1 MKKIR
6 IGNTIALTWNINV
19 NGAPHALTGR
29 QLKLYAVSADAV
41 LPVSELSVSGN
52 AISGKIYADAQ
63 KKTGIYS
70 LLLIENEGAQDMA
83 TIDSCGAFQL
93 MDCTCAEGC
102 SHDGELEVES
112 DTAICRILPVI
123 PVIGENGNWFI
134 GGEDTG
140 KPAFSEAGMSA
151 YDIAVLHGFQGT
163 EEEWLESLKANLAY
177 QDGKAAVCITEIP
190 AVEIRT
196 PEGMPAVHIDNGT
209 FALTRSDGKNTL
221 LVSSVSNKALN
232 IGNAEDSMTLRSL
245 GGNVSI
251 EDASGAKKSIIHEG
265 NIDEYIEAPSSMA
278 FPVFDI
284 LTTRSRRD
292 KYKSSNTYNGENWEL
307 YDYYP
312 CLRFVGPAPSD
323 PYRWSFL
330 IYFYSHRKNK
340 KYKLLFEIPLSQ
352 CEMPEGWSTNAYQT
366 VVLPVSLMRLFWD
379 LFDPTTTTGTNKFH
393 GAGYIPGTI
402 ASEWMSVCAT
412 GKSISKRSCSVGV
425 TPRAHGAYY
434 SGSFGIRLISV
445 PGQIYGEMHKFKI
458 SLFNHPVSIL
468 SERSNILRFSIK
480 MHSGNVTQTLR

>member
-19 NGAPHALTGR
+19 NGAPHALAGR

-196 PEGMPAVHIDNGT
+196 PEGMPAVHIDNDT
-209 FALTRSDGKNTL
+209 FALTRSDGMNAL
-221 LVSSVSNKALN
+221 LVSSVSNKVLN
-232 IGNAEDSMTLRSL
+232 IGNAEDAMTLRSL

-265 NIDEYIEAPSSMA
+265 NIDEYIEAPSPMA

-323 PYRWSFL
+323 PYRWTWVM
-330 IYFYSHRKNK
+330 YFYSNKKNK
-340 KYKLLFEIPLSQ
+340 KYKMMFTGSLTD
-352 CEMPEGWSTNAYQT
+352 CEMPEGWTGGGYQT
-366 VVLPVSLMRLFWD
+366 VVLPVSLMRIFWE
-379 LFDPTTTTGTNKFH
+379 LFDPMATGETKFH
-393 GAGYIPGTI
+393 EVPYSSPDAIAQGWLEVLSAKAVITKRPKTAAYMRPTGA
-402 ASEWMSVCAT
+402 CF
-412 GKSISKRSCSVGV
+412 
-425 TPRAHGAYY
+425 
-434 SGSFGIRLISV
+434 SGSFGIRLIN
-445 PGQIYGEMHKFKI
+445 PTDGIYGEMHRFKI
-458 SLFNHPVSIL
+458 SLFNNKIGSGT
-468 SERSNILRFSIK
+468 NDFRFSIK
-480 MHSGNVTQTLR
+480 MHSGNSTQTKI

>member
-163 EEEWLESLKANLAY
+163 EEEWLESLMAKVAY
-177 QDGKAAVCITEIP
+177 PDGTDAVHVGAA
-190 AVEIRT
+190 AVEICT
-196 PEGMPAVHIDNGT
+196 PAGVPAIHLED
-209 FALTRSDGKNTL
+209 SS
-221 LVSSVSNKALN
+221 LVLFRPDHMQPVLASSASSRFLV
-232 IGNAEDSMTLRSL
+232 IGNPEDTMTLNTPD
-245 GGNVSI
+245 GNVYVQ
-251 EDASGAKKSIIHEG
+251 GAAGQKKILIHEG
-265 NIDEYIEAPSSMA
+265 NINEYINMPAVPEAV
-278 FPVFDI
+278 PVFDI
-284 LTTRSRRD
+284 LTTRSRRY
-292 KYKSSNTYNGENWEL
+292 KYQSSVAYGGENWML

-312 CLRFVGPAPSD
+312 CLRFINQIPSD
-323 PYRWSFL
+323 PYRWIWIMF
-330 IYFYSHRKNK
+330 FYSNKKNK
-340 KYKLLFEIPLSQ
+340 KYKMMFTGSLTD
-352 CEMPEGWSTNAYQT
+352 CEMPEGWTGGGYQT
-366 VVLPVSLMRLFWD
+366 VVLPVSLMRIFWE
-379 LFDPTTTTGTNKFH
+379 LFDPMATAETKFH
-393 GAGYIPGTI
+393 EVPYSSPDAIAQGWLEVLSAKATITKRPNTAAYMRPTGA
-402 ASEWMSVCAT
+402 CF
-412 GKSISKRSCSVGV
+412 
-425 TPRAHGAYY
+425 
-434 SGSFGIRLISV
+434 SGSFGIRLIN
-445 PGQIYGEMHKFKI
+445 PTDGIYGEMHRFKI
-458 SLFNHPVSIL
+458 SLFNDKIGSGT
-468 SERSNILRFSIK
+468 NAFRFSIK
-480 MHSGNVTQTLR
+480 MHSGNSTQTKI

>member
-1 MKKIR
+1 MRYQNYRGDFLIVEKFYRDGNKQEPIPVPGHVR
-6 IGNTIALTWNINV
+6 VNYFTGMREGVFVAERDGDRCRSCKVSDDGMSLLVYVPLSRVPIGQGELLKVVTEISEDV
-19 NGAPHALTGR
+19 NFP
-29 QLKLYAVSADAV
+29 
-41 LPVSELSVSGN
+41 
-52 AISGKIYADAQ
+52 SGKKYVPVPQ
-63 KKTGIYS
+63 KTGI
-70 LLLIENEGAQDMA
+70 
-83 TIDSCGAFQL
+83 
-93 MDCTCAEGC
+93 
-102 SHDGELEVES
+102 
-112 DTAICRILPVI
+112 ILY
-123 PVIGENGNWFI
+123 N
-134 GGEDTG
+134 
-140 KPAFSEAGMSA
+140 GMS
-151 YDIAVLHGFQGT
+151 DGSGEVVSESVLSLVLHGYSAYELAVQHGYEGT

-196 PEGMPAVHIDNGT
+196 PEGMPAVHIDNDT
-209 FALTRSDGKNTL
+209 FALTRSDGMNAL
-221 LVSSVSNKALN
+221 LVSSVSNKVLN
-232 IGNAEDSMTLRSL
+232 IGNAEDAMTLRSL

-265 NIDEYIEAPSSMA
+265 NIDEYIEAPSPMA

-330 IYFYSHRKNK
+330 IYFYSHKKNK
-340 KYKLLFEIPLSQ
+340 KYKLLFEVPLSE
-352 CEMPEGWSTNAYQT
+352 CEMPEGWSNNAYQT

-379 LFDPTTTTGTNKFH
+379 LFDPTATGTNKFH
-393 GAGYIPGTI
+393 GAAYIPATI

-468 SERSNILRFSIK
+468 SEHSNILRFSIK